1 MRSVKLILTISF
13 LLGNEGILS
22 SIEIASGFTKPVYV
36 CQPTGEH
43 ERLFVL
49 EQKGIINIIKNGK
62 RVRKPFADLRDRIH
76 NPIFPG
82 DERGLLGLA
91 FHPNY
96 QENGFVFVNYTD
108 EDDHTIVSRFN
119 VSDGPDKLDEGSEK
133 VLIKLKQPFSN
144 HNGGHMDFGPDGYL
158 YISVGDGGKWGD
170 PYDHAQNL
178 ETLFGSILRIDVD
191 NGDPYSIP
199 SDNPFINDP
208 NAKDEIWM
216 YGLRN
221 VWRFSFD
228 RETGDVYL
236 GDVGQDLWEEIDF
249 VSSEEAG
256 GQNFGW
262 RVMEG
267 NHCYNPKE
275 NCDPTGVLPIFEYPN
290 DANYMKTL
298 MGMDEPNMDGCSV
311 TGGYVYRGS
320 AMPSLQGT
328 YFFADYCSGN
338 IWTFKEE
345 NGKAVD
351 FQNRTDEIN
360 LAGGKWTNY
369 ISSFGEDN
377 AGELYIVDYNGA
389 VYKLISRKGHE

>member
-1 MRSVKLILTISF
+1 MRSVQLILTISF

-76 NPIFPG
+76 NSIFPG

-119 VSDGPDKLDEGSEK
+119 VSDDPDKLDEDSEK

-170 PYDHAQNL
+170 PYDHAQNIK
-178 ETLFGSILRIDVD
+178 TLFGSILRIDVD

-208 NAKDEIWM
+208 NAKGEIWM

-267 NHCYNPKE
+267 NHCYYPKVNCNPI
-275 NCDPTGVLPIFEYPN
+275 GILPIIEYPN

-377 AGELYIVDYNGA
+377 EGELYIVDYNEA
-389 VYKLISRKGHE
+389 IYKLVPRE

>member
-1 MRSVKLILTISF
+1 MRSVQLILTISF

-62 RVRKPFADLRDRIH
+62 RVRNPFADLRDRIH
-76 NPIFPG
+76 NPIFTG

-119 VSDGPDKLDEGSEK
+119 VSDDPDKLDEDSEK
-133 VLIKLKQPFSN
+133 GLIKLKQPFSN

-170 PYDHAQNL
+170 PYDHAQNIK
-178 ETLFGSILRIDVD
+178 TLFGSILRIDVD

-208 NAKDEIWM
+208 NAKGEIWM

-249 VSSEEAG
+249 VSSEEDG

-267 NHCYNPKE
+267 NHCYYPKVNCNPI
-275 NCDPTGVLPIFEYPN
+275 GILPIFEYPN

-298 MGMDEPNMDGCSV
+298 MGMDEPNVDGCSV

-377 AGELYIVDYNGA
+377 EGELYIVDYNEA
-389 VYKLISRKGHE
+389 IYKLVPRE